1 MEYGRQSMPRK
12 SKIKFNTK
20 RHKKRG
26 GGGMH
31 YQKRKCQKLK
41 KLL

>member
-20 RHKKRG
+20 RHKKKG
-26 GGGMH
+26 GGECII
-31 YQKRKCQKLK
+31 RKESVRN
-41 KLL
+41 